1 MFGHYRQRLR
11 TTLGSS
17 AAPYGYTLAT
27 WTSGAVLIHDR
38 GFPNA
43 LAALSFM
50 LEAVLGFAAV
60 GVLAFGGL
68 TRHFDS
74 DYGEAPLVGK
84 FSFLVGSVGDWNSGA
99 RDLPG
104 RESCFCLAFR
114 RVLVHIRLPAY
125 GRSGGN
131 DCLQMGP

>member
-17 AAPYGYTLAT
+17 AAPYGYALAT

-50 LEAVLGFAAV
+50 LGAVLGFAVV
-60 GVLAFGGL
+60 GVLAFGSL

-74 DYGEAPLVGK
+74 EYGEAPLVWG
-84 FSFLVGSVGDWNSGA
+84 SFHFLSVALAIGA
-99 RDLPG
+99 
-104 RESCFCLAFR
+104 A
-114 RVLVHIRLPAY
+114 VLVTSMVESYTLAWPLGGFLYTSAY
-125 GRSGGN
+125 LLTAGAEATIAYK
-131 DCLQMGP
+131 